1 MRCWH
6 LWPTSKPATV
16 DAMKTF
22 KILTLNNIAEQ
33 GLQRFPRERYR
44 VGPELTEP
52 EAIVLRSYRMH
63 DMELPD
69 SLLGV
74 ARAGAGVNNIPVDAL
89 SERGVPV
96 FNAPGAN
103 ANAVKELV
111 IGSILMAARN
121 LGDAWNYVRALKGTD
136 AEVAKAVEAG
146 KKQFVGFELPSR
158 TLGVVGLGAIGV
170 EVANAALGL
179 GMHVVGYDPKLT
191 VRRAWQLSSGVEQ
204 AENLDQVFRRA
215 DVITAHVPL
224 NGDTRALV
232 NRDLLRLL
240 REGAIVLNF
249 ARDGVVDDDA
259 VLEFIEAGQIRTYV
273 TDFPIPHLTD
283 HPNVICL
290 PHLGASTLEA
300 EENCA
305 VMVADNLREF
315 IENGNIRHSVNFP
328 EAVLQRTRPHR
339 LSIANANVPSMV
351 GQVSTA
357 LAEENINIAD
367 LLNVS
372 RGDVAY
378 TLVDLD
384 GPVSDETLERIS
396 LIDGILCVRVLPRL
410 EGASHDG

>member
-1 MRCWH
+1 MRI
-6 LWPTSKPATV
+6 
-16 DAMKTF
+16 F
-22 KILTLNNIAEQ
+22 KILTLNNIAAQ
-33 GLQRFPRERYR
+33 GLERFPGHRYK
-44 VGPELTEP
+44 VGVDLTEP
-52 EAIVLRSYRMH
+52 DAIMLRSYRLH
-63 DMELPD
+63 DMELPG

-74 ARAGAGVNNIPVDAL
+74 GRAGVGVNNIPVDAL

-111 IGSILMAARN
+111 IGAILMSARN
-121 LGDAWNYVRALKGTD
+121 LGDAWNYVRALHGTNAD
-136 AEVAKAVEAG
+136 VAKAVETG

-158 TLGVVGLGAIGV
+158 VLGVVGLGAIGV
-170 EVANAALGL
+170 EVANAALAL
-179 GMHVVGYDPKLT
+179 GMRVVGYDPKLT

-215 DVITAHVPL
+215 DIITAHVPL
-224 NGDTRALV
+224 NGGTQALV
-232 NRDLLRLL
+232 GQKRLRLL
-240 REGAIVLNF
+240 PKGAIVLNF
-249 ARDGVVDDDA
+249 ARDGVVDEGA
-259 VLEFIEAGQIRTYV
+259 VLELLEAGQIHTYV
-273 TDFPIPHLTD
+273 TDFPTPRLIER
-283 HPNVICL
+283 PNVICL

-315 IENGNIRHSVNFP
+315 LENGNIRGSVNFP

-351 GQVSTA
+351 GQVSTT

-378 TLVDLD
+378 TLADLD
-384 GPVSDETLERIS
+384 GPVKDETLERICS
-396 LIDGILCVRVLPRL
+396 IDGILCARLLPCL
-410 EGASHDG
+410 EEALQDG